1 MYLFENPVLQR
12 ELLVNLRMTRAF
24 ALLLAYVGLL
34 GVVVY
39 LAWPSARQL
48 DLTTSPADAKRLVN
62 MFFLGQYILLALMT
76 PSFAAGSIA
85 GEKERRTYEM
95 LLASPMRP
103 MAVVQGKLLAALCH
117 LAVLV
122 FCSLPIVM
130 LCLPLG
136 GVSLY
141 EVLATYAAMAASV
154 VTFGMI
160 SLACSSYFTRTAAS
174 LVVSYLL
181 ILPLALFAVLFYNVF
196 EMAARFR
203 LLMLAGVFPAGCAV
217 LCGGLMAAVSAR
229 LLHPSD
235 LGAESK
241 EVLDPEEEQRGA
253 VGMVIRSD
261 QWPDRMFAP
270 PKRTDF
276 LADHVN
282 PVYDKE
288 MRSELFG
295 HGTLML
301 RIVIQSSMALALA
314 VMAVCLFIF
323 ADKAPWFI
331 SYVLLFNMLVGP
343 VFAAGS
349 VTSERERQ
357 TLELLLTTTLSPWQ
371 ILAGKLLSSLRVS
384 CVLTSFLVWPILL
397 AWVMPPWTYR
407 DATLTLAIYVVIILV
422 TSLTTTTLAMFCSVI
437 FRRTPV
443 AMMTAYLL
451 IVLLFAVPVAAKIL
465 VDQLYP
471 APAPVGQAD
480 SDTGARS
487 GPPVNVWVGR
497 LGFTSPFAAV
507 FSLPLK
513 LAARDGEAGSP
524 PSAGEQS
531 SRASWEPLTAAVFV
545 LFYLALDVVLI
556 GVMLWLFHIRWRVA
570 Q

>member
-24 ALLLAYVGLL
+24 VLLLAYVGLL
-34 GVVVY
+34 GLVVY
-39 LAWPSARQL
+39 LAWPTQRQL
-48 DLTTSPADAKRLVN
+48 DLTTSPQEAKRLVN
-62 MFFLGQYILLALMT
+62 MFFLGQYILLSLMA
-76 PSFAAGSIA
+76 PSFCAGSIA
-85 GEKERRTYEM
+85 GEKERKTYEM

-103 MAVVQGKLLAALCH
+103 IAVVQGKLLAALCH

-141 EVLATYAAMAASV
+141 EVMATYVAMAASV

-160 SLACSSYFTRTAAS
+160 SLTCSSYFTRTAAS

-181 ILPLALFAVLFYNVF
+181 ILPLALFAVLFFNVF

-203 LLMLAGVFPAGCAV
+203 LIMLAGLFPAGCGV
-217 LCGGLMAAVSAR
+217 LCVTLIRAVSAR
-229 LLHPSD
+229 LLHPPD
-235 LGAESK
+235 LGAEAQ
-241 EVLDPEEEQRGA
+241 EVVDLDEEQREA
-253 VGMVIRSD
+253 VGMVIHSD
-261 QWPDRMFAP
+261 QWPDRLFAP

-276 LADHVN
+276 VADGIN

-301 RIVIQSSMALALA
+301 RIVIQSSMGLALV
-314 VMAVCLFIF
+314 VMAACLFIF
-323 ADKAPWFI
+323 AQHAPWYT

-349 VTSERERQ
+349 VTSERERE
-357 TLELLLTTTLSPWQ
+357 TLELLLTTTLSPVQ
-371 ILAGKLLSSLRVS
+371 ILFGKLISSLRVS

-397 AWVMPPWTYR
+397 AWVMPPWTYWP
-407 DATLTLAIYVVIILV
+407 DTLTLATYVAIIGL
-422 TSLTTTTLAMFCSVI
+422 TSLTTTTLAMFASVI
-437 FRRTPV
+437 FRKTSTS
-443 AMMTAYLL
+443 MMTSYLVV
-451 IVLLFAVPVAAKIL
+451 ILLFAVPVAVKLFVDL
-465 VDQLYP
+465 VYTD
-471 APAPVGQAD
+471 APVA
-480 SDTGARS
+480 AWIREF
-487 GPPVNVWVGR
+487 
-497 LGFTSPFAAV
+497 LFTSPFAAT
-507 FSLPLK
+507 FSLPLQGGVQV
-513 LAARDGEAGSP
+513 AEAGAQAVQAVRQGTDWGAH
-524 PSAGEQS
+524 SA
-531 SRASWEPLTAAVFV
+531 AAFL
-545 LFYLALDVVLI
+545 LFYTIVDLLLI
-556 GVMLWLFHIRWRVA
+556 WIMLRLFNTRWRVA